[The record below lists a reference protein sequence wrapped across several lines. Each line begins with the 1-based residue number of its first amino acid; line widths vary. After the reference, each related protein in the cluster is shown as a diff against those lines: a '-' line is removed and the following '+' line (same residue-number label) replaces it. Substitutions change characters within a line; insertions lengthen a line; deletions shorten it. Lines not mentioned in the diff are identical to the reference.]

1 MRRMMIALMAA
12 AALAMSAGAAAADQ
26 QGKGMMGGMGMM
38 GGHGMMGDSAMM
50 QEGMQIHLDSILL
63 LKDMA
68 MTPEQKK
75 RAEDLEKRFREHM
88 KKHDE
93 MHKQMMGGKK
103 GGAPMMN
110 PCGPAPMKNP
120 CGKGY

>member
-1 MRRMMIALMAA
+1 MRMTIIALMAA
-12 AALAMSAGAAAADQ
+12 AALANSAGAAAAADQ

-38 GGHGMMGDSAMM
+38 GGQGMMGDHSMMEGMM

-63 LKDMA
+63 MKDLA
-68 MTPEQKK
+68 MTPDQKK
-75 RAEDLEKRFREHM
+75 RAEDLEKRFRAHM
-88 KKHDE
+88 KQHDE

-110 PCGPAPMKNP
+110 PCG
-120 CGKGY
+120 KGH

>member
-1 MRRMMIALMAA
+1 MRASMIALMAA
-12 AALAMSAGAAAADQ
+12 ALLAISAGAASADQ

-38 GGHGMMGDSAMM
+38 GGQGMMGGMGMMHDSEMM
-50 QEGMQIHLDSILL
+50 QEGMRIHLDSILL

-93 MHKQMMGGKK
+93 MSKQMMDGQK
-103 GGAPMMN
+103 GG
-110 PCGPAPMKNP
+110 APMKNP
-120 CGKGY
+120 CGKGH